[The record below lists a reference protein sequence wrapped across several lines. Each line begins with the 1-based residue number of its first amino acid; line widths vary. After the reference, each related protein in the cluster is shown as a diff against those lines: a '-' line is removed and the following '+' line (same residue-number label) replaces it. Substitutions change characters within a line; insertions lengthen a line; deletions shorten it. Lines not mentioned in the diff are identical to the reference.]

1 MFFVGLFLEQLIE
14 LLKGLGVGS
23 EEAVVSFL
31 QFAAMMIFFI
41 WKGNTLSFLHSFYV
55 VSSLKFDLAKSGLDG
70 AKILPWSITLFLH
83 SINWRVARFCI
94 SP

>member
-1 MFFVGLFLEQLIE
+1 MFFVGLFPEQLIE

-31 QFAAMMIFFI
+31 QFADMMIFFI
-41 WKGNTLSFLHSFYV
+41 WEGSKEFSEILSLLHSFYV

-70 AKILPWSITLFLH
+70 ITLEHYTLSSYH
-83 SINWRVARFCI
+83 
-94 SP
+94 

>member
-70 AKILPWSITLFLH
+70 ATLEHYTL
-83 SINWRVARFCI
+83 S
-94 SP
+94 S